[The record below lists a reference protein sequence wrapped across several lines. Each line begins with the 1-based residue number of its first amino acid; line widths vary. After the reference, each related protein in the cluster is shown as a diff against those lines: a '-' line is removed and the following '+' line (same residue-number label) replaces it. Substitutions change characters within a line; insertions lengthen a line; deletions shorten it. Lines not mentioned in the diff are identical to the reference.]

1 MAYDDDEDQQ
11 RPAPPRPHGEG
22 VRIIGA
28 QEAAKREA
36 ELRSGRLPDDAPRYG
51 DRPPQP
57 SGPRPQVR
65 FPLPEDADPPTPTPA
80 VPAGGDLPH
89 WSEPPTGEVPRIFS
103 GSADDES
110 TSEDDLEAW
119 AALRRQPRWRE
130 GADWEE
136 ADFHEDDE
144 LLNDEGERMGALD
157 ETAHRH
163 DFTFDDEDFADN
175 EPVAAAATRAPTP
188 APTPTNANASEPP
201 PVPPHRAPIGVSTR
215 PTPSDAYD
223 YGDRGRNGGG
233 GNGDRDLPV
242 AVAAG
247 AALFVVALVCFWR
260 GPAWSAALSTVAV
273 VLAAI
278 ELFDAFRRAGYR
290 PATLLGLAGTAA
302 MMVGAYVK
310 GERAIPLILAL
321 AVVFS
326 MLWYLLGVVRARPT
340 HNLGITLLAF
350 LWVGFLGSFAT
361 LMLRYPGREG
371 VAFLLATVV
380 AVVANDVGA
389 LFAGRQFGNTPLAP
403 DISPNKT
410 VEGFFGGFLATFF
423 VCLVISG
430 GPLHLHPWT
439 LGSAVWLAIVVSVVG
454 PTGDLCE
461 SMIKRDL
468 GLKDMGNLLPG
479 HGGLVDRFDALL
491 FALPAVYYL
500 VELLNVP
507 TR

>member
-1 MAYDDDEDQQ
+1 MAYDDDEDEV
-11 RPAPPRPHGEG
+11 RTPPRPQGEG

-28 QEAAKREA
+28 QEAAQREA
-36 ELRSGRLPDDAPRYG
+36 ELRSGRLPEDAPRYG
-51 DRPPQP
+51 DVPAPP

-65 FPLPEDADPPTPTPA
+65 FPLPEDADGPTPTPA
-80 VPAGGDLPH
+80 PTPAAQSRDLPH
-89 WSEPPTGEVPRIFS
+89 WSEPPTGEVPRILAS
-103 GSADDES
+103 EDADEDGD
-110 TSEDDLEAW
+110 DDLEAW

-130 GADWEE
+130 GSDWEE

-144 LLNDEGERMGALD
+144 LLNDDTARMGALD
-157 ETAHRH
+157 ETSRRPE
-163 DFTFDDEDFADN
+163 FTFDDEDFVDDEPMSPTPHAAAN
-175 EPVAAAATRAPTP
+175 VPPAPVAP
-188 APTPTNANASEPP
+188 
-201 PVPPHRAPIGVSTR
+201 RAPIGVSTR
-215 PTPSDAYD
+215 PDPYD
-223 YGDRGRNGGG
+223 YPERGRGG
-233 GNGDRDLPV
+233 GDRDLPV
-242 AVAAG
+242 AIAAG
-247 AALFVVALVCFWR
+247 AALFVVALFCFWR
-260 GPAWSAALSTVAV
+260 GPGWSAALVTVV
-273 VLAAI
+273 VLLAAI
-278 ELFDAFRRAGYR
+278 ELFDAFRRAGYK
-290 PATLLGLAGTAA
+290 PATLLGLAGTGAL
-302 MMVGAYVK
+302 MVGAYVK
-310 GERAIPLILAL
+310 GERAVPLVMAL

-340 HNLGITLLAF
+340 HNLAITLLGF

-361 LMLRYPGREG
+361 LMLRYPNREG

-403 DISPNKT
+403 DISPSKT

-423 VCLVISG
+423 VCLVMSG

-439 LGSAVWLAIVVSVVG
+439 LGSAVWLAILVSVIG

-468 GLKDMGNLLPG
+468 GIKDIGTLLPG
-479 HGGLVDRFDALL
+479 HGGLLDRFDAML

-507 TR
+507 TA